1 MLSNNDSKNK
11 NIIEHTKLCIKNLYQ
26 IQSYQKMEF
35 NTI

>member
-11 NIIEHTKLCIKNLYQ
+11 NIIEHTKLYIKNLNQ
-26 IQSYQKMEF
+26 IQSHQKMEF